1 MDRRIKDAQFLL
13 QDLAEHGPQ
22 TSWDWPADWRFAK
35 FLGDKE
41 AIEFYEW
48 ALRGESRH
56 VVLIATVR
64 LYGKRLVERRLRAL
78 QFLVK
83 QGKVE
88 AAWAGTGEMGV
99 HTFGINRA
107 RVYSLKKPETQV
119 SFTFEEHVYG
129 E

>member
-22 TSWDWPADWRFAK
+22 TSWDWPADWRFAQ
-35 FLGDKE
+35 
-41 AIEFYEW
+41 AIEDREAAAFYKW
-48 ALRGESRH
+48 AVTAEVAHIR
-56 VVLIATVR
+56 LIDAVR
-64 LYGKRLVERRLRAL
+64 VYGKPLVERRLRAL

-107 RVYSLKKPETQV
+107 RVYSLKEPETQV